1 QIPGTQ
7 VEAAR
12 AAGLKVQ
19 VIPSMVT
26 AVIDVHSGKEPFTD
40 PDVALALK
48 YAIDRG
54 ELLKAGAFGYG
65 EVSHQP
71 FPAGYAG
78 HDPNLEKLFPY
89 DPEKAKELLA
99 KAGYADGLKITL
111 SAQNAEGVAELIQA
125 QLKKVGVTA
134 ELETIPKARATQIVY
149 VQRSKAFYLDQFA
162 GRESATQAFQVL
174 FGKQGLM
181 NPGRAA
187 PPELEAALDVVR
199 RTPLDVPEYPERLQK
214 ATGIAVRTMPNIF
227 LYTIPRIL
235 ARNSSV
241 SEIPSYAVVQRFE
254 GVTVS

>member
-1 QIPGTQ
+1 MFERDAATLATRPAGAGPYTLVSYVQNSKAVLRRNPDYWDAGQIQIENFELHPLPEPSTVVASLASGQYNVAQIPGTQ

-149 VQRSKAFYLDQFA
+149 VQRSKA
-162 GRESATQAFQVL
+162 
-174 FGKQGLM
+174 
-181 NPGRAA
+181 
-187 PPELEAALDVVR
+187 
-199 RTPLDVPEYPERLQK
+199 
-214 ATGIAVRTMPNIF
+214 
-227 LYTIPRIL
+227 
-235 ARNSSV
+235 
-241 SEIPSYAVVQRFE
+241 
-254 GVTVS
+254 